1 MAMVFRH
8 YGIIDLMPATVKFR
22 EAIKQNDGTYKSGKT
37 IDECKWNYSTQD
49 GTYERSAYSYRNINA
64 DVPDGKT
71 IMLTYTYQVNAQV
84 IGTPGEHSPIIMDV
98 SNTAKLEGIEKGE
111 DRKDNRTVYKE
122 SKSSAGVIKSNTFTL
137 YKVDKNDYGRQLEGA
152 EFELFG
158 YTQDGSYTPLGK
170 YTTDK
175 NGRIDISMS
184 TDNLEYNTQY
194 YIVETKAPDG
204 YILSAEP
211 HKEYFY
217 FSADNSAHPVVA
229 ENSSLQGSDMAKVNT
244 PYYYEDV
251 AVATTS
257 ISVDKKWTDSK
268 NNPLD
273 KTDGKIFL
281 QLHQVDS
288 AGNDKKY
295 GNPVELTAD
304 SAGEWSYVFENMPL
318 QDVNENGI
326 LTGTTYK
333 YYVTEVGIN
342 QNNSMSGYDV
352 SYIFKDI
359 NGTQMS
365 KTDANVAPSS
375 ANAIES
381 GTVEITNKLIEYEL
395 PETGGSG
402 NRWLY
407 MLSGAVLI
415 AIAVITLFYKK
426 HKTL

>member
-1 MAMVFRH
+1 
-8 YGIIDLMPATVKFR
+8 
-22 EAIKQNDGTYKSGKT
+22 
-37 IDECKWNYSTQD
+37 
-49 GTYERSAYSYRNINA
+49 
-64 DVPDGKT
+64 
-71 IMLTYTYQVNAQV
+71 MLTYTYQVNAKV
-84 IGTPGEHSPIIMDV
+84 LGTPEQYNPIKMDV
-98 SNTAKLEGIEKGE
+98 SNTAKLEGVEKGE
-111 DRKDNRTVYKE
+111 DRKDNQTVYKE

-137 YKVDKNDYGRQLEGA
+137 YKVDKTNYGKQLEGA

-158 YTQDGSYTPLGK
+158 YTSDGSYKSLGK

-204 YILSAEP
+204 YILSTEP

-217 FSADNSAHPVVA
+217 FSADTSAHPVIA

-273 KTDGKIFL
+273 KTDGKIYL

-295 GNPVELTAD
+295 GNPVEVTAD
-304 SAGEWSYVFENMPL
+304 SAGEWSYVFENLPL
-318 QDVNENGI
+318 QSVDENGI
-326 LTGTTYK
+326 LTGTTYR

-359 NGTQMS
+359 NGTQIT
-365 KTDANVAPSS
+365 KADANVAPGS

-381 GTVEITNKLIEYEL
+381 GTVEITNKLIEYQL

-407 MLSGAVLI
+407 MLSGVVLI
-415 AIAVITLFYKK
+415 AIAAITLFYKK